1 LTHVWIVYREGKEL
15 GTVEA
20 VSRKGACH
28 EAYDKFGIEQ
38 SKRNSI
44 SVEKAERRFLA
55 IDPAAPGREGTVYT
69 EVSRHGL
76 GDVICSF
83 NPALAEPYRDKTL
96 DDCRQRFE
104 TGPFQRFPEK
114 T

>member
-1 LTHVWIVYREGKEL
+1 MTHVWTVYRDGIEI

-44 SVEKAERRFLA
+44 SVEKDERRFLA

-69 EVSRHGL
+69 EVSRHAL
-76 GDVICSF
+76 GDVTCSF
-83 NPALAEPYRDKTL
+83 NPALARPGSGKTL
-96 DDCRQRFE
+96 EDCRMRFDMP
-104 TGPFQRFPEK
+104 PFIGFPK
-114 T
+114 GK